1 LHKSIGKIRISAIS
15 DALKFTEEG
24 TNKMAAFL
32 TKRRL
37 ASRQRF
43 EQDGRVILMNILK
56 EWIEKLAL

>member
-1 LHKSIGKIRISAIS
+1 
-15 DALKFTEEG
+15 
-24 TNKMAAFL
+24 MAAFL